1 MVTWAGDSQTRPAP
15 PSQPS
20 PRTTLGPKMIGVSMV
35 GRYYRLMIGKW
46 SCFRERAADPARF
59 QVLAL
64 LVLGRR
70 LLIHTGS
77 TVPAIAQDG
86 PSTERCRGTHPCEL
100 LPSWYRAQASDH
112 AQVRVLSVLVP
123 GRRLMVHT
131 GSTVPAIA
139 QDGPSTERGRGKH
152 PDELLRSSGAALQLS
167 VPGAGK

>member
-15 PSQPS
+15 PSLPS
-20 PRTTLGPKMIGVSMV
+20 PRTTLAPRMIGVSML

-86 PSTERCRGTHPCEL
+86 PS
-100 LPSWYRAQASDH
+100 S
-112 AQVRVLSVLVP
+112 
-123 GRRLMVHT
+123 
-131 GSTVPAIA
+131 
-139 QDGPSTERGRGKH
+139 ERGRGKH
-152 PDELLRSSGAALQLS
+152 PDELLQSSGAALRSS
-167 VPGAGK
+167 VPG

>member
-1 MVTWAGDSQTRPAP
+1 MHTPPTPHLTRGPGPEALSDTVRSCFILASPGTACASRPCQMVTWAGDSQTRPAP
-15 PSQPS
+15 PSPPS
-20 PRTTLGPKMIGVSMV
+20 PRTTLGPRMIGVSMV

-86 PSTERCRGTHPCEL
+86 PS
-100 LPSWYRAQASDH
+100 S
-112 AQVRVLSVLVP
+112 
-123 GRRLMVHT
+123 
-131 GSTVPAIA
+131 
-139 QDGPSTERGRGKH
+139 ERGRDKH
-152 PDELLRSSGAALQLS
+152 PDELLQSSGWSGLAVTSA
-167 VPGAGK
+167 GAGK